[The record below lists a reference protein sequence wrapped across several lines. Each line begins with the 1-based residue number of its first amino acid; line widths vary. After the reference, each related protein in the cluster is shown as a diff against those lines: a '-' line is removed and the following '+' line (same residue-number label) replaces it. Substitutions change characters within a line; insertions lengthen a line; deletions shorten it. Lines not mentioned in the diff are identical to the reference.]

1 MQAGDKSML
10 AVCQETAPSM
20 TAQQLV
26 SALLVPLKA
35 SLDAQVA
42 SGALTP
48 TQEADQLAGA
58 QQKLLVMV
66 TTQPGST
73 PAGKQS

>member
-1 MQAGDKSML
+1 M
-10 AVCQETAPSM
+10 AVCQDTAPRM

-35 SLDAQVA
+35 ALDAQVA
-42 SGALTP
+42 SGTLTR

-58 QQKLLVMV
+58 QQKLQVMV
-66 TTQPGST
+66 TTPPGNT
-73 PAGKQS
+73 PAGTHP